1 MNPEMQQPVVA
12 QIHQFAQKEHKTCI
26 ECHKAIAHKLPEGA

>member
-12 QIHQFAQKEHKTCI
+12 QKEHKICI